1 VSLVE
6 GVGGARPQTIHS
18 RGMGKRASKTAG
30 TGGVGGAEPHYKVP
44 RLSETQIAVGLERLT
59 EWAQVGDT
67 IQRTYSFKDF
77 VAAMAFVDKTAAAA
91 EAVQHHPDI
100 LIRYNRVTMTLST
113 HDAGGISQ
121 KDLDLAGAMDRMA

>member
-1 VSLVE
+1 MAKRPVK
-6 GVGGARPQTIHS
+6 VGGGR
-18 RGMGKRASKTAG
+18 
-30 TGGVGGAEPHYKVP
+30 VFKVA
-44 RLSETQIAVGLERLT
+44 RLSQTQIAVGLERLT
-59 EWAQVGDT
+59 EWTQVGDA

-77 VAAMAFVDKTAAAA
+77 VASMAFVDKAAAAA

-121 KDLDLAGAMDRMA
+121 KDLDLAGAMDAMA

>member
-1 VSLVE
+1 M
-6 GVGGARPQTIHS
+6 A
-18 RGMGKRASKTAG
+18 KRAAKAAG
-30 TGGVGGAEPHYKVP
+30 SGGKHEFKVA
-44 RLSETQIAVGLERLT
+44 RLGETQIALELERLT

-77 VAAMAFVDKTAAAA
+77 VEAMRFVDRAAAAA

-100 LIRYNRVTMTLST
+100 LIRYNRVTITLST

-121 KDLDLAGAMDRMA
+121 KDIDMAGAMDTMV

>member
-1 VSLVE
+1 MAKRP
-6 GVGGARPQTIHS
+6 GKVGGGER
-18 RGMGKRASKTAG
+18 
-30 TGGVGGAEPHYKVP
+30 VFKVA

-59 EWAQVGDT
+59 EWAQVGDA
-67 IQRTYSFKDF
+67 IQRTYSFKNF
-77 VAAMAFVDKTAAAA
+77 VESMAFVDKAAAAA

-121 KDLDLAGAMDRMA
+121 KDFDLAGAMDAMA

>member
-1 VSLVE
+1 MAKRTGKAS
-6 GVGGARPQTIHS
+6 GGGA
-18 RGMGKRASKTAG
+18 GL
-30 TGGVGGAEPHYKVP
+30 GGDRIYKVA

-67 IQRTYSFKDF
+67 IQRTFTFKDF
-77 VAAMAFVDKTAAAA
+77 IEAMKFVDKAAAAA

-121 KDLDLAGAMDRMA
+121 KDMDMAGALDRMG